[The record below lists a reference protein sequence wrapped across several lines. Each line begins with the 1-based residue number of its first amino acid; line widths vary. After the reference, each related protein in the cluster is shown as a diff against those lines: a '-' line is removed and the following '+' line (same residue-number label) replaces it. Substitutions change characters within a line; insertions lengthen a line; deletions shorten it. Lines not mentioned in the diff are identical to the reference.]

1 LGIWRKVLS
10 RPRIGINN
18 NFFEVGG
25 TSLSAVQLVATIKRE
40 LKQTLSIVNL
50 FECPTVK
57 LLAAKMSAGTG
68 EVHGQSAI
76 STAMARGQRRRIV
89 NVRRKTS

>member
-1 LGIWRKVLS
+1 LNIWRKVLS
-10 RPRIGINN
+10 RPRIGITD

-25 TSLSAVQLVATIKRE
+25 TSLRAVQVVATIKRE

-57 LLAAKMSAGTG
+57 LLAAKLSVETG
-68 EVHGQSAI
+68 DAHGQPAT
-76 STAMARGQRRRIV
+76 STAVARGQQRRIT